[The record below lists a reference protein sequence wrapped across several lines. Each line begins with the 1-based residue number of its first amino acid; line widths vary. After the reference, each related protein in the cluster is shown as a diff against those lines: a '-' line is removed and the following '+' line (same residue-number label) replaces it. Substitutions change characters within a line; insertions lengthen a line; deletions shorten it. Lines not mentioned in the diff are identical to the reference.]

1 MKNLT
6 VALVFCASMASL
18 FASLRA
24 DALSSVRIEQGLS
37 RPEPLSVLHKDGKGG
52 GGGKGGDGKGGG
64 DDKKGGKDDDEED
77 EEEYR
82 RARYSGLSQRAALE
96 LVDPGGMDDV
106 LRLSAGL
113 RFGRR

>member
-18 FASLRA
+18 FSSLRA
-24 DALSSVRIEQGLS
+24 DALTSVRIEQGALS

-52 GGGKGGDGKGGG
+52 GGGGGKGGG

-82 RARYSGLSQRAALE
+82 RSVYSGLSQRAALE
-96 LVDPGGMDDV
+96 LVDPGGLDDV
-106 LRLSAGL
+106 LRVRAGL
-113 RFGRR
+113 RFGSR